1 MSYIV
6 SNTLFKHGIL
16 SIAMCLFE
24 ETDNDL
30 SLQWSELHHLQWG
43 GGNYIH
49 NVGIYISLGASL
61 LHTDGVYAPA
71 VIENSLYII
80 LSRYN
85 YNVNILVS

>member
-1 MSYIV
+1 M
-6 SNTLFKHGIL
+6 
-16 SIAMCLFE
+16 
-24 ETDNDL
+24 
-30 SLQWSELHHLQWG
+30 G

-49 NVGIYISLGASL
+49 NVGIYISLSASL

-71 VIENSLYII
+71 VFENSLYII